1 MLFLIAL
8 SLATMQ
14 SAPAEAV
21 PKAPQAAE
29 VAPGGSP
36 SDEAAQLG
44 SSAQKPS
51 RPVLMREGTYLT
63 RALGTIDHDQ
73 AVGAWAFTTVDNS
86 KDDPRQTFGL
96 LPSSALEDMLGI
108 VKSRGDGV
116 RFEVTARVLVY
127 DGMNF
132 ILPSIGTPVT
142 DVKKDATQA
151 SQPAT
156 GEASSAPSNSLD
168 TTDDEV
174 ADRLES
180 RLRDRIGSL
189 PISSDRP
196 AAERGAVSTT
206 MQEGTRL
213 QNRRGAIVRD
223 QRSGTWRF
231 VFDAVGRSTLDPAM
245 EILPCL
251 LLDRLQRAA
260 AISDLPT
267 SVLISGEVTRF
278 QGRNYLLPSLWR
290 VAGSSRNIVR

>member
-1 MLFLIAL
+1 MLFLIAM

-14 SAPAEAV
+14 SAPVEAA

-29 VAPGGSP
+29 VAPGGS
-36 SDEAAQLG
+36 SSEATKVA
-44 SSAQKPS
+44 SPAQKPS

-63 RALGTIDHDQ
+63 RTLGTIDLDQ
-73 AVGAWAFTTVDNS
+73 STGAWAFTTVDNS
-86 KDDPRQTFGL
+86 KDDPRRTFGL
-96 LPSSALEDMLGI
+96 LPSRALEDMLGI
-108 VKSRGDGV
+108 VKSRGDEV

-251 LLDRLQRAA
+251 LLERLQRAA